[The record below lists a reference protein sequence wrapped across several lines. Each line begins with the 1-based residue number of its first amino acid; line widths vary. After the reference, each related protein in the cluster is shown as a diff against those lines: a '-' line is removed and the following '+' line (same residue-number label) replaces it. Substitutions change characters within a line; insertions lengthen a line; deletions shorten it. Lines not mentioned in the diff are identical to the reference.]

1 MYVCMYVAHVVI
13 TGLVIGY
20 RGLKEIS
27 V

>member
-1 MYVCMYVAHVVI
+1 MYVAHVVI